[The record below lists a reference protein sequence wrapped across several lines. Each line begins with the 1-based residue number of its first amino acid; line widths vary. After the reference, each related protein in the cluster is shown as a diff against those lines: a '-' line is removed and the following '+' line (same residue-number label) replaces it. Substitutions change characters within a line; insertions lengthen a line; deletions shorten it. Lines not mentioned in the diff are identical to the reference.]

1 MKQLSIRQKLFSVLL
16 VFFLLVAVMP
26 TIVKADAL
34 NDCLADS
41 TKSVADCMKISQDA
55 LAGSSGYNTTDPA
68 AGDLTT
74 FVQNLVL
81 GALSVVGTIFFIYMF
96 YGGYLWFTSGGNEE
110 QINQAKSAIR
120 NGIIGI
126 AVVLGAFS
134 ITAFVLNM
142 FL

>member
-1 MKQLSIRQKLFSVLL
+1 VLL

-68 AGDLTT
+68 AGDRA
-74 FVQNLVL
+74 VI
-81 GALSVVGTIFFIYMF
+81 GAGSVVVKDVPAGATVA
-96 YGGYLWFTSGGNEE
+96 GNP
-110 QINQAKSAIR
+110 AKILKR
-120 NGIIGI
+120 K
-126 AVVLGAFS
+126 
-134 ITAFVLNM
+134 
-142 FL
+142 